1 MRLRDMRAGETATVV
16 GYEVADPTYR
26 AKLLAMG
33 LTKGCALTLVKV
45 APLGDPI
52 KVEVRGYDLSLRK
65 AEADALIVEPG
76 LAVPVAAGAA
86 IAPGAPAGRHQ
97 RKCRRGRCCDEC
109 R

>member
-1 MRLRDMRAGETATVV
+1 MRLRDMRAGQSATVV
-16 GYEVADPTYR
+16 GYEVADPVYR

-33 LTKGCALTLVKV
+33 LTKGCTLTLVKV

-76 LAVPVAAGAA
+76 PAVSSAVAAATA
-86 IAPGAPAGRHQ
+86 SGAPAGRL
-97 RKCRRGRCCDEC
+97 RRRRRRGRCCDEC